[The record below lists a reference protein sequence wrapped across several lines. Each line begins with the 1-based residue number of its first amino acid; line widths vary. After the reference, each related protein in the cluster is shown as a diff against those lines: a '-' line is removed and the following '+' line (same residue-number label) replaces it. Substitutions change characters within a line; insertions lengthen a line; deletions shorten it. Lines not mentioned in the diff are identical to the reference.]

1 MATEPPADEF
11 GAVYERA
18 VSEIL
23 PFLTPDR
30 LEVVGRH
37 NPGWKPERFDA
48 ASYLR
53 TSVVRY
59 TAALDVF
66 ARQRGDGVSS
76 TLRVLDVGGFM
87 GALPLALT
95 RLGARVTLAER
106 YGFYNGAFD
115 ELRDFL
121 TGQGVEIWDADLSE
135 ELEPLPKERFDLIT
149 AMAVLE
155 HLPSSPRPLLLNS
168 RALLAERGR
177 LVVDVPNIAYWPN
190 RVGLLRGISPLPLM
204 ADVYN
209 SEAPFTGHHHEYT
222 VDELVNVLSWS
233 GLEVD
238 EIVTLNYTP
247 WPDRRLLRRL
257 VADLP
262 RRRFARLRE
271 VLLACASRPSE
282 A

>member
-1 MATEPPADEF
+1 MAVDRGRF
-11 GAVYERA
+11 GAVYAQA
-18 VSEIL
+18 VSEIV
-23 PFLTPDR
+23 PFLTRDR

-53 TSVVRY
+53 TSQVRY
-59 TAALDVF
+59 EAALEVF
-66 ARQRGDGVSS
+66 ARHRGDGDSS
-76 TLRVLDVGGFM
+76 LLRVLDVGGFM
-87 GALPLALT
+87 GALPLTLA

-106 YGFYNGAFD
+106 YGFYHGAFD

-121 TGQGVEIWDADLSE
+121 SEQGVDIWDADLSE
-135 ELEPLPKERFDLIT
+135 ELDPLPEDRFDLIT

-155 HLPSSPRPLLLNS
+155 HLPSSPRPLLLNAK
-168 RALLAERGR
+168 ALLVERGR

-190 RVGLLRGISPLPLM
+190 RVGLLRGISPLPQM
-204 ADVYN
+204 ADVYH

-238 EIVTLNYTP
+238 EVVTLNYTP

-257 VADLP
+257 VADVP
-262 RRRFARLRE
+262 RKRFARLRE
-271 VLLACASRPSE
+271 VLLACASRPNE